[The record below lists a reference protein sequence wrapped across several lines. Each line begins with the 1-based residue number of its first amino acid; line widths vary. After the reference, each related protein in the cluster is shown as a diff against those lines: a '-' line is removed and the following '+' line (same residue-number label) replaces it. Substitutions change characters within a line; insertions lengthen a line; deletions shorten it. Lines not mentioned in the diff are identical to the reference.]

1 MFSFLKKKL
10 KEGVEKLSSAL
21 SSKPD
26 AEEKPAEPIPV
37 PLEHSVLQEPFPE
50 PEKEEVS
57 VSPEHLKTVD
67 EKKEEAVP
75 VPLQE
80 ERKPA
85 EAVEELKEKE
95 EGPVPTIPEETP
107 LPEKPEEELPKPVKP
122 IEEKTE
128 PEILKKEIKLEKK
141 ILREEKKIETE
152 LQSGKEKKTGFLE
165 KLKKAVKEK
174 EIEEQDITPILI
186 ELETDLLE
194 SDVALEVTEKI
205 VSSLK
210 KDLLGKSIKRS
221 EDLEALIKKSLKKSI
236 LEVLSVP
243 SISIEQLAKQKKPLK
258 IVFLGF
264 NGAGKTTSIARLAH
278 YLKNKGFST
287 ILAAA
292 DTWRA
297 ASIEQL
303 EEHAARLEVPIVK
316 HKYQSDPAAVIFDTI
331 KAAESRGIDIVLADT
346 AGRSQAN
353 TNLMDELKKIIRVN
367 KPDLKILVIDA
378 LTGNDSVEQAKLF
391 NEAVGVDGI
400 IVTKADVYEKGGAL
414 LSAVHSIKKP
424 ILFIGVGQEYGDF
437 KPFVAEEVVESLLS

>member
-21 SSKPD
+21 SSKPA

-37 PLEHSVLQEPFPE
+37 PVESSVSHEPVQE
-50 PEKEEVS
+50 PEKEDVQ
-57 VSPEHLKTVD
+57 VSPESLKTV
-67 EKKEEAVP
+67 EENKEAVP

-80 ERKPA
+80 EIKPA
-85 EAVEELKEKE
+85 EVVEELKEEVSLSIPPE
-95 EGPVPTIPEETP
+95 EKPVPQPV
-107 LPEKPEEELPKPVKP
+107 EELPKPVEP
-122 IEEKTE
+122 IEETTE
-128 PEILKKEIKLEKK
+128 PEMLEKEIKIEKK
-141 ILREEKKIETE
+141 ILLEEKKIETE
-152 LQSGKEKKTGFLE
+152 LKRGEEKRTGFLE
-165 KLKKAVKEK
+165 RLKKVVKEK

-186 ELETDLLE
+186 GLETDLLE

-205 VSSLK
+205 VSDLK

-221 EDLEALIKKSLKKSI
+221 EDLENLIKKSLKKSI

-243 SISIEQLAKQKKPLK
+243 LISIEQLAKEKKPLK

-264 NGAGKTTSIARLAH
+264 NGAGKTTSIARLAY
-278 YLKNKGFST
+278 YLKNKGFSI

-303 EEHAARLEVPIVK
+303 EEHSQKLGVPIVK
-316 HKYQSDPAAVIFDTI
+316 HKYKSDPAAVIFDTV

-353 TNLMDELKKIIRVN
+353 QNLMDELKKIIRVN
-367 KPDLKILVIDA
+367 KPDLKILVVDA

-424 ILFIGVGQEYGDF
+424 ILFIGVGQEYADF
-437 KPFVAEEVVESLLS
+437 KPFNPEEVVESLLS